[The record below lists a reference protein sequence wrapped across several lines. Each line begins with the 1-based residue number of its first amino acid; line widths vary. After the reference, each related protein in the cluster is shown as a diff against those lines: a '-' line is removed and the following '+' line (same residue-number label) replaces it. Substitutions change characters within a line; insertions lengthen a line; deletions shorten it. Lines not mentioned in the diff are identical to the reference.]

1 MCNQLP
7 ETISDIEK
15 AKVYMKENNYSLVL
29 ANNDKVFSS
38 HDKGVKPL
46 LNIYDLGL
54 DFSEYSAADKV
65 VGSAA
70 AFMYLLLNIKK
81 IYAKVISKKAL
92 SLLQNAGVEIE
103 YETLTD
109 KIQNRK
115 KTDLCPMEKA
125 LQNTK
130 DKDEAYKIIIKT
142 LETLGGK
149 K

>member
-1 MCNQLP
+1 MCESYQENI
-7 ETISDIEK
+7 TDIEK
-15 AKVYMKENNYSLVL
+15 AKKYMNENNYSLVL
-29 ANNDKVFSS
+29 AYKDKVFTS
-38 HDKGVKPL
+38 HDKGVKSL

-70 AFMYLLLNIKK
+70 AFIYLLLNIKN

-92 SLLQNAGVEIE
+92 SLLKNTGAEIE

-115 KTDLCPMEKA
+115 KNDLCPMEKA